1 MVSKNKSHQSRYL
14 PYLAGIGIAVV
25 FGLSFMFTKDA
36 LNLYK
41 PLELLSYRFAIA
53 ALVLSLLVVAGV
65 AKVDFRGKPWKYL
78 LILSIFQPILYF
90 IGETLGV
97 GLTSSSEA
105 GMMIA
110 LIPVVVTILAVV
122 FLGERP
128 NGLQYASIFISVAGV
143 IFILVLSGGF
153 KIGGHFLGLLFL
165 LGAVVS
171 GGVYNILSKKYSSH
185 FTPVEIT
192 FVMMWVGALAFGSAY
207 MIQRAIT
214 HDAGTAASTIFTLA
228 GAVPLIYLG
237 VLSSIGAFFMFNY
250 MLLKLPASNAAV
262 FTNLVTVIAI
272 LAGVIV
278 KHEAFYWYQMVGGLM
293 IVGGVWGTNQFAAKK
308 ISNPEDIPVA

>member
-1 MVSKNKSHQSRYL
+1 MILSKNKTQTKYL
-14 PYLAGIGIAVV
+14 PYLSGIGIAII

-36 LNLYK
+36 LSIYK
-41 PLELLSYRFAIA
+41 PLELLSYRFALA
-53 ALVLSLLVVAGV
+53 ALVLSLLVVLGI
-65 AKVDFRGKPWKYL
+65 AKVDFKGKPWKYL
-78 LILSIFQPILYF
+78 LVLSIFQPILYF

-97 GLTSSSEA
+97 RLTSSSEA

-110 LIPVVVTILAVV
+110 LIPVVVTVLAVI

-128 NGLQYASIFISVAGV
+128 NTKQYISIFASVAGV
-143 IFILVLSGGF
+143 IFILVMSGGF

-171 GGVYNILSKKYSSH
+171 GGVYNILSKKYSKH

-192 FVMMWVGALAFGSAY
+192 FVMMWVGALAFNSAY
-207 MIQRAIT
+207 FIQKL
-214 HDAGTAASTIFTLA
+214 ASHSSGKSFETLFTLA

-250 MLLKLPASNAAV
+250 MLSKLPASNAAV

-272 LAGVIV
+272 MAGIIV
-278 KHEAFYWYQMVGGLM
+278 KHESFYWYQMVGGLM
-293 IVGGVWGTNQFAAKK
+293 IIGGVWGTNQFADK
-308 ISNPEDIPVA
+308 IKQEPSDIPVA

>member
-1 MVSKNKSHQSRYL
+1 MFSNSQKSHGKYL
-14 PYLAGIGIAVV
+14 PYLAGIGIAVI

-36 LNLYK
+36 LSLYK
-41 PLELLSYRFAIA
+41 PLELLSYRFALA
-53 ALVLSLLVVAGV
+53 ALVLSLLVAIGV
-65 AKVDFRGKPWKYL
+65 AKVSFKGKPWKYL
-78 LILSIFQPILYF
+78 LILSIFQPIAYF

-97 GLTSSSEA
+97 RLTSSSEA

-110 LIPVVVTILAVV
+110 LIPVVVTILAVI

-128 NGLQYASIFISVAGV
+128 NLMQYIFIFTSVAGV
-143 IFILVLSGGF
+143 IFILLLSGGF
-153 KIGGHFLGLLFL
+153 KIGGHFMGLLFL

-171 GGVYNILSKKYSSH
+171 GGIYNILSKKYSRH

-192 FVMMWVGALAFGSAY
+192 FVMMWVGAISFNGAY
-207 MIQRAIT
+207 MVQKLISG
-214 HDAGTAASTIFTLA
+214 DSGSSFNTIFTVS

-250 MLLKLPASNAAV
+250 MLSKLPASSAGV

-278 KHEAFYWYQMVGGLM
+278 KHETFYWYQAIGGLM
-293 IVGGVWGTNQFAAKK
+293 IVGGVWGTNQFAAQK
-308 ISNPEDIPVA
+308 P